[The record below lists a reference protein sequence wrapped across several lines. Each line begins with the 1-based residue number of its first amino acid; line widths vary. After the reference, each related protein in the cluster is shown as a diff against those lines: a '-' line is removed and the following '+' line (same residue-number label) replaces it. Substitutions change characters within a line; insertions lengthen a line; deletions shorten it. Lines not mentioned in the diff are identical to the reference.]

1 MKKLLEL
8 KSLDTEVRELL
19 YTVETPPGVY
29 LCSHIHFTHP
39 TISISIYINRLGGEL
54 KPTTELMQ
62 SGVVF
67 IVDIEIDEQIVDE
80 IVAQIEKVMQ

>member
-19 YTVETPPGVY
+19 YTVQKLHTGVY
-29 LCSHIHFTHP
+29 MCAHMHYLHP
-39 TISISIYINRLGGEL
+39 TISIYRERLGEESR
-54 KPTTELMQ
+54 PTTSLMQ

-67 IVDIEIDEQIVDE
+67 TVDIEIDEQIVAD
-80 IVAQIEKVMQ
+80 IISQIEKVMQ

>member
-19 YTVETPPGVY
+19 QTVETPPGVY
-29 LCSHIHFTHP
+29 LCAHMHYIHP
-39 TISISIYINRLGGEL
+39 TISIYINRLGGEL

-67 IVDIEIDEQIVDE
+67 LVDIEIDEQIVDE
-80 IVAQIEKVMQ
+80 IVAQIEKVM

>member
-19 YTVETPPGVY
+19 YPVQKLHKGVY
-29 LCSHIHFTHP
+29 MCAHTHYLHP
-39 TISISIYINRLGGEL
+39 TISIYRERLGEESR
-54 KPTTELMQ
+54 PTTELMQ

>member
-19 YTVETPPGVY
+19 QTVETPPGVY
-29 LCSHIHFTHP
+29 LCAHMHLTHP
-39 TISISIYINRLGGEL
+39 TISIYINRSVGE
-54 KPTTELMQ
+54 PNPITELMQ

-67 IVDIEIDEQIVDE
+67 IVDIEIDEQVIDE
-80 IVAQIEKVMQ
+80 IISQIETVMQ

>member
-19 YTVETPPGVY
+19 YTVKRPPGIF

-39 TISISIYINRLGGEL
+39 TISIYINRLGGEL
-54 KPTTELMQ
+54 KPTTERMQ

>member
-8 KSLDTEVRELL
+8 KSLDKEVRELL
-19 YTVETPPGVY
+19 NTVELPAGVY
-29 LCSHIHFTHP
+29 LCTHMHYLHP
-39 TISISIYINRLGGEL
+39 TISIYINRLGGEL
-54 KPTTELMQ
+54 KPSTELMQ

>member
-19 YTVETPPGVY
+19 YTVKTPPGVY
-29 LCSHIHFTHP
+29 LCSHMHYIHP
-39 TISISIYINRLGGEL
+39 TISIYINRLGVESR
-54 KPTTELMQ
+54 PTTELMQ

>member
-8 KSLDTEVRELL
+8 KALDTEVRDLL
-19 YTVETPPGVY
+19 RTVETPPGIF

-39 TISISIYINRLGGEL
+39 TISIYINRLGGEL

-67 IVDIEIDEQIVDE
+67 IVDIEIDEQVIDE
-80 IVAQIEKVMQ
+80 IISQIEKVMQ

>member
-8 KSLDTEVRELL
+8 KSLDTEVGELL
-19 YTVETPPGVY
+19 HTVETPPGIF

-39 TISISIYINRLGGEL
+39 TISIYINRLGGEL
-54 KPTTELMQ
+54 KQTTELMQ

-67 IVDIEIDEQIVDE
+67 IVDTDIDEQIVDE
-80 IVAQIEKVMQ
+80 IIAQIEKVMQ